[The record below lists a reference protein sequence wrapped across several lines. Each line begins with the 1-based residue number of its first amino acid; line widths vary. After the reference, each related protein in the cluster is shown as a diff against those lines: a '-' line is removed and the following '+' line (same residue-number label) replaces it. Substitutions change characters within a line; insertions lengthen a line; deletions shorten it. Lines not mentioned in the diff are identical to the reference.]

1 MTYQLVMKSAP
12 YQDKSFPL
20 VKDET
25 TIGRDTTSD
34 IVISDAEISRRHARI
49 YKLGDSYMVEDLG
62 STNGTFVNGQ
72 RLVGPHALLP
82 GETIR
87 FGENIMLVFEAPLP
101 PYDPNATIVTAGE
114 AFNLPPAP
122 VMPEPVVPEPVIPK
136 PAFSLPEIPQPVPQP
151 GIPQPVSEPPVFR
164 QQPSFQGT
172 LPEAPVVVPPVK
184 KEKKNR
190 NLILAGVAL
199 VLLLCCACLIGF
211 AWWFD
216 ANNYW
221 SLIGL

>member
-34 IVISDAEISRRHARI
+34 IVISDAEISRHHARI

-101 PYDPNATIVTAGE
+101 PYDPNATMVTAGE

-122 VMPEPVVPEPVIPK
+122 PIPEPVLPVSEVPQP
-136 PAFSLPEIPQPVPQP
+136 LPPQPV
-151 GIPQPVSEPPVFR
+151 IPQPVSAPPAFT

-172 LPEAPVVVPPVK
+172 LPEEPVVVPPVK
-184 KEKKNR
+184 KDNKSR
-190 NLILAGVAL
+190 NLILAGVGL
-199 VLLLCCACLIGF
+199 VLLLCCVCLIAFG
-211 AWWFD
+211 WWFD
-216 ANNYW
+216 SNNYW